1 MTQYKGL
8 NVKLS
13 NSQLNKVKSAI
24 RVETEIVLRL
34 TSNMIGNSNDETN
47 FPHELLLTNTQIA
60 NVHDIKLSKTQISK
74 MMQSGE
80 FLVKFLVVLLKTGL
94 ALKKMWP
101 NH

>member
-24 RVETEIVLRL
+24 RVETKIVLRL

-94 ALKKMWP
+94 ALKKM
-101 NH
+101 